1 MPISSSGDSMP
12 SGGVSK
18 KTVVVLG
25 VDGYLGWATALHLS
39 QAGHDVVGIDSL
51 VRSSWDRECGTQSLI
66 PIKSMS
72 QRVSLWNRLTGRSI
86 RWRLMELRSAHA
98 VPEVV
103 REIRPDALI
112 HFAEQRS

>member
-25 VDGYLGWATALHLS
+25 VDGYLGWATALYLS

-51 VRSSWDRECGTQSLI
+51 VRRSWDRECGIQSLI
-66 PIKSMS
+66 PIKRLPH
-72 QRVSLWNRLTGRSI
+72 RVRLWNRLTGRSI
-86 RWRLMELRSAHA
+86 RWRLIELRSAQA
-98 VPEVV
+98 VAEVV
-103 REIRPDALI
+103 RD
-112 HFAEQRS
+112 

>member
-25 VDGYLGWATALHLS
+25 VKGYLGWATALHLS

-51 VRSSWDRECGTQSLI
+51 VRRRWDRECGTQSLI
-66 PIKSMS
+66 PIKSMP
-72 QRVSLWNRLTGRSI
+72 QRVSLWKGLTGRTI
-86 RWRLMELRSAHA
+86 RWRLMDLRNARAVSEL
-98 VPEVV
+98 
-103 REIRPDALI
+103 
-112 HFAEQRS
+112 